1 MIKKILR
8 SVTPEKIKNKYHE
21 QQTYKHYQLLRKTP
35 ANTYRRF
42 DETKSIFIHIP
53 KAGGIS
59 IIKSLYGNRAGGIG
73 HRTYKHFMF
82 VYGEENFNNYFKFT
96 FVRNPYDRLYSAY
109 TFLKKGGMNEVDKRF
124 NNEILSNYKTF
135 EELVMKGLKDEN
147 ILNLDLWTHFYPQ
160 YQFIY
165 SPELELMVDFVGRF
179 ENLNED
185 YEKIREKIG
194 TGEPLKHL
202 NKTKD
207 KKENDYREVYT
218 PDMAE
223 KVAEVYKKDIEL
235 FGYSF

>member
-1 MIKKILR
+1 MLRDFIKFTLPKSVVSKIQR
-8 SVTPEKIKNKYHE
+8 YNY
-21 QQTYKHYQLLRKTP
+21 YKSFQVLRKTDG
-35 ANTYRRF
+35 NTYRRF

-59 IIKSLYGNRAGGIG
+59 TIKSLYGEKADGIG
-73 HRTYKHFMF
+73 HRPYSHFIF
-82 VYGEENFNNYFKFT
+82 VYGEETYNRYFKFS
-96 FVRNPYDRLYSAY
+96 FVRNPWDRLYSAY
-109 TFLKKGGMNEVDKRF
+109 KFLKKGGMDLPDKNFNEK
-124 NNEILSNYKTF
+124 ILSKYDSF
-135 EELVMKGLKDEN
+135 EEFVLKWLDDTNVDSYDHFIPQYKFLYDEN
-147 ILNLDLWTHFYPQ
+147 DN
-160 YQFIY
+160 
-165 SPELELMVDFVGRF
+165 LMVDFVGRF

-207 KKENDYREVYT
+207 KKENDYRKVYT
-218 PDMAE
+218 PEMAE